1 MINKGKINPK
11 GAGKST
17 MDTDMEVVDG
27 VLPAEVRR
35 HSSRRVVLLVDI
47 RNAFNSVNLSKILLV
62 DIEGL
67 FEKPTLALW
76 EDRGLGE
83 DGDCIEGSTG
93 MHLRARSL
101 KRFL

>member
-1 MINKGKINPK
+1 
-11 GAGKST
+11 

-47 RNAFNSVNLSKILLV
+47 RNAFNSVKWIDTSV
-62 DIEGL
+62 HIEGL

-93 MHLRARSL
+93 IHLRARSL
-101 KRFL
+101 ERFL